1 MRTGRFT
8 DPRTLWLPLLVA
20 LSMACASN
28 DAGPAR
34 PISTQ
39 MSEAGAAFFSDL
51 SQQGTMARSYF
62 TLFLPRDTVNKR
74 HLVRFREELE
84 QALSASAAKATM
96 HYNASA
102 DRVFFLSK
110 QKAEGWQPP
119 ANESRSGEVL
129 ADEFRKGTPA
139 GWTILHAFWGQ
150 YNRLIIGDDAWIQ
163 NLPES
168 VRADLAHPLRYIVR
182 VGVTLESS
190 PNMATHVHRLQLA
203 LVEVGKEKVVFT
215 GYYPLI
221 LSYPLL

>member
-1 MRTGRFT
+1 MN
-8 DPRTLWLPLLVA
+8 PRTLGLPILLA
-20 LSMACASN
+20 LSLACASSG
-28 DAGPAR
+28 AGPAR
-34 PISTQ
+34 PLALQ
-39 MSEAGAAFFSDL
+39 MGEASVAFFSDL
-51 SQQGTMARSYF
+51 AQQGTMAQSYF
-62 TLFLPRDTVNKR
+62 TLFLPEDTVNKR
-74 HLVRFREELE
+74 HLIRFREELE
-84 QALSASAAKATM
+84 KGLSASAAKATM
-96 HYNASA
+96 YYNASA

-110 QKAEGWQPP
+110 HKAEGWQPP
-119 ANESRSGEVL
+119 ANEARSGEVL
-129 ADEFRKGTPA
+129 SDEFRKGTPA

-168 VRADLAHPLRYIVR
+168 IRADLSHPLRYVVK

-215 GYYPLI
+215 GYYPLV